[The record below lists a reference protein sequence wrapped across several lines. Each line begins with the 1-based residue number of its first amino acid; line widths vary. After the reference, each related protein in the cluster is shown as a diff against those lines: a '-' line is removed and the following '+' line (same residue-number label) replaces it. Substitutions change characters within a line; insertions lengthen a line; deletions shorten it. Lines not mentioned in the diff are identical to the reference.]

1 MRINVLLVAFCLVGL
16 PASAQ
21 DKAEFQEIADHFVAA
36 YAKGDLNA
44 VLKLYAEDASI
55 LPPQAPMTKGQ
66 SSIADFWKGE
76 AQRAE
81 LKQVTVVDAQPL
93 GNDRAHVIFTTVGR
107 TKGQSPQE
115 FHGKGTAL
123 VQRAGSEW
131 KMLVHVWNRNDRNQ

>member
-1 MRINVLLVAFCLVGL
+1 MRRNALVVVFCLIVL

-21 DKAEFQEIADHFVAA
+21 DKAEFQGVANHFVEA

-44 VLKLYAEDASI
+44 VLKLYAEDAFT
-55 LPPQAPMTKGQ
+55 LPPQAPMAKGQ
-66 SSIADFWKGE
+66 SSIADFWKME

-81 LKQVTVVDAQPL
+81 IKQVTVVDAQPL

-115 FHGKGTAL
+115 FLGKGTAF
-123 VQRAGSEW
+123 VQKDGTEW
-131 KMLVHVWNRNDRNQ
+131 KMLVHVWNRSDRDQ

>member
-1 MRINVLLVAFCLVGL
+1 MRRNALVVAFCLGVL

-21 DKAEFQEIADHFVAA
+21 DKAELQKVADRFVEA
-36 YAKGDLNA
+36 YTKGDLNA

-55 LPPQAPMTKGQ
+55 LPPQAPMAKGQ
-66 SSIADFWKGE
+66 SSIAEFWKGE

-81 LKQVTVVDAQPL
+81 VKQVTVVDAQPL

-115 FHGKGTAL
+115 FQGKGTAL
-123 VQRAGSEW
+123 VQKAGTEW
-131 KMLVHVWNRNDRNQ
+131 KMLVHVWNRDDRNQ

>member
-1 MRINVLLVAFCLVGL
+1 MRRNALVVAFCLIVL

-21 DKAEFQEIADHFVAA
+21 DKAEFQKIADHFVEA

-44 VLKLYAEDASI
+44 VLKLYAEDAFI
-55 LPPQAPMTKGQ
+55 LPPQAPMAKGQ

-81 LKQVTVVDAQPL
+81 LKQVTVVDVQPL

-107 TKGQSPQE
+107 TKGQAPQE
-115 FHGKGTAL
+115 FQGKGTAL
-123 VQRAGSEW
+123 VQKAGSDW
-131 KMLVHVWNRNDRNQ
+131 KMLVHVWNRNDRGQ

>member
-1 MRINVLLVAFCLVGL
+1 MRKNALVVAFCLAVL

-21 DKAEFQEIADHFVAA
+21 DKAEFQKVADRFVEA

-55 LPPQAPMTKGQ
+55 LPPQAPMAKGQ
-66 SSIADFWKGE
+66 SRIADFWKGE

-81 LKQVTVVDAQPL
+81 LKQVTDVDAQPL

-107 TKGQSPQE
+107 TRGQSPQE
-115 FHGKGTAL
+115 FQGKGTAL
-123 VQRAGSEW
+123 VQKAGNEW
-131 KMLVHVWNRNDRNQ
+131 KMLVHVWNRNDRDQ